1 MPLYRVAS
9 GPAICSLLP
18 GRDRKAGEPVGQRLS
33 AHDVAVVRQTP
44 LFSGVGPEP
53 LRVLLASASVQA
65 VNRGTTV
72 FLQGDPADAFFVV
85 LDGWI
90 KLYRLSSAGGEAVL
104 AVFTRG
110 QSFAEAAAFALG
122 TFPVTAEAA
131 TDARLLRIP
140 TGNLEQLICQMPE
153 LALAML
159 ASTSRHLHALVQQI
173 EQLKTHTGAQR
184 VAEFLVS
191 LCPVAEGSCNI
202 GLPYD
207 KALIAARLGMKPE
220 SLSRAFAKL
229 RGHGVRIQHNT
240 AVIKDVR
247 QLLGYVEEE
256 QESDWGVGRS

>member
-1 MPLYRVAS
+1 M
-9 GPAICSLLP
+9 
-18 GRDRKAGEPVGQRLS
+18 GQRHTAEDL
-33 AHDVAVVRQTP
+33 AIVRQTP
-44 LFSGVGPEP
+44 LFSSVGRES
-53 LRVLLASASVQA
+53 LQLLLASATVQA
-65 VNRGTTV
+65 AARGTTL
-72 FLQGDPADAFFVV
+72 FLQGDPAEAFFVV

-90 KLYRLSSAGGEAVL
+90 KLYRLSSTGEEAVM

-122 TFPVTAEAA
+122 TFPVSAEAA

-140 TGNLEQLICQMPE
+140 TGNIEQLIRRMPDI
-153 LALAML
+153 ALAML

-220 SLSRAFAKL
+220 SLSRAFTKL
-229 RGHGVRIQHNT
+229 SGYGVRIQHNT
-240 AVIKDVR
+240 AVIQDVR
-247 QLLGYVEEE
+247 RLLGYVEEE
-256 QESDWGVGRS
+256 QEQETGWDVGQS

>member
-1 MPLYRVAS
+1 MAVLVGS
-9 GPAICSLLP
+9 
-18 GRDRKAGEPVGQRLS
+18 VGQRHS
-33 AHDVAVVRQTP
+33 AADLAIVRQTP
-44 LFSGVGPEP
+44 LFSGVGPES
-53 LRVLLASASVQA
+53 LQLLLANATVQSVG
-65 VNRGTTV
+65 RGTTV

-90 KLYRLSSAGGEAVL
+90 KLYRLSSTGEEAVM

-122 TFPVTAEAA
+122 TFPVSAETA

-140 TGNLEQLICQMPE
+140 TANLEQLICRMPE
-153 LALAML
+153 IALAML

-184 VAEFLVS
+184 VAEFLVY
-191 LCPVAEGSCNI
+191 LCPVTEGSCNI

-220 SLSRAFAKL
+220 SLSRAFSKL
-229 RGHGVRIQHNT
+229 RGYGVRIQHNT
-240 AVIKDVR
+240 AVIQDVR
-247 QLLGYVEEE
+247 RLLAYIEEE
-256 QESDWGVGRS
+256 QEADWDVSQS

>member
-1 MPLYRVAS
+1 MPDS
-9 GPAICSLLP
+9 DGM
-18 GRDRKAGEPVGQRLS
+18 AGEPVGQRLS
-33 AHDVAVVRQTP
+33 AADLAVVRQTP
-44 LFSGVGPEP
+44 LFSGVGPESLQP
-53 LRVLLASASVQA
+53 LLANATVQRLPA
-65 VNRGTTV
+65 ARRC

-90 KLYRLSSAGGEAVL
+90 KLYRLSSTGEEAVM

-122 TFPVTAEAA
+122 TFPVSAETA

-153 LALAML
+153 IALAML

-220 SLSRAFAKL
+220 SLSRAFSKL
-229 RGHGVRIQHNT
+229 RGYGVRIQHNT
-240 AVIKDVR
+240 AVIQDVR
-247 QLLGYVEEE
+247 RLVGYIEEE
-256 QESDWGVGRS
+256 QEAGWDVSQS